1 MDMITT
7 NNEYSQD
14 CIQFA
19 EDVSHMMAC
28 RQKVEEIK
36 RAQRIAPMHR
46 KYNNDDY
53 EEACYE
59 LRKAEEDVMEWL
71 DDIFGEG

>member
-28 RQKVEEIK
+28 RKKVEEIK
-36 RAQRIAPMHR
+36 RAQWRTPMHR

-59 LRKAEEDVMEWL
+59 LRKAEEDVKEWL
-71 DDIFGEG
+71 NDIFGEG

>member
-1 MDMITT
+1 MITT

-19 EDVSHMMAC
+19 EDVAHMMAC

-36 RAQRIAPMHR
+36 RAQRRCPIYR
-46 KYNNDDY
+46 KYDEDDY
-53 EEACYE
+53 ENACYE
-59 LRKAEEDVMEWL
+59 LRKAEEDVKEWL
-71 DDIFGEG
+71 NDIFGEG

>member
-1 MDMITT
+1 MITT

-28 RQKVEEIK
+28 RKKVEEIK

-59 LRKAEEDVMEWL
+59 LRKAEEDVKEWL
-71 DDIFGEG
+71 NDIFGEED

>member
-19 EDVSHMMAC
+19 EDVAHMMAC
-28 RQKVEEIK
+28 RKKVEEIK

-59 LRKAEEDVMEWL
+59 LRKAEEDVKEWL
-71 DDIFGEG
+71 NDIFGEG

>member
-59 LRKAEEDVMEWL
+59 LRKAEEDVKEWL